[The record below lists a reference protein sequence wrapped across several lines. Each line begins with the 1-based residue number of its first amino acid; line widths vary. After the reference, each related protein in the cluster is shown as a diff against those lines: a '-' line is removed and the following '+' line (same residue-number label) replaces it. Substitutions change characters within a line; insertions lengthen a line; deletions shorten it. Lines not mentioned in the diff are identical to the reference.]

1 VGFVRQWWRGHAR
14 TPSPLVETIRASVIG
29 DDEVMDKALRPPADH
44 LRRLHRR
51 RRRGPQVRK
60 GADVSI
66 DQAREAHRSDAD
78 GRGTTEGGDDQE

>member
-1 VGFVRQWWRGHAR
+1 VREWWAQAR
-14 TPSPLVETIRASVIG
+14 APTSALVETIRSSVIG
-29 DDEVMDKALRPPADH
+29 DDQVMNGPDGPADH
-44 LRRLHRR
+44 LRRPYRR